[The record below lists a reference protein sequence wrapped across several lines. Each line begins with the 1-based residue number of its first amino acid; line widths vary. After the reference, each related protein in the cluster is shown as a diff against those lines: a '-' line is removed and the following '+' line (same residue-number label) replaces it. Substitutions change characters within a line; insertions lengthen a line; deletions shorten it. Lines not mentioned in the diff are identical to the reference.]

1 MVPKRVSITEAFAG
15 LPDEWGEDI
24 LPLIQSRLK
33 ESGQKVVVLDDDPTG
48 AQTTYDVPVLTDW
61 SVAMIE
67 EELRNDLPVCFIL
80 TNTRAL
86 PAVEA
91 RELTALVA
99 GNVSQ
104 AARNVGKDVAII
116 SRSDSTL
123 RGHFPIETEAIA
135 EAFEEEFVAWILVPF
150 FLEGGRYT
158 IGDVQYVAEGDDLVP
173 AGETEFARDSAFA
186 FTESRLKHWVEEK
199 TGGRVS
205 ASDVASISLEDIR
218 TGGPTRVAAEAMAWP
233 RGTIA
238 FANAVSMRD
247 AEVVALGL
255 MQAERQ
261 GRRFL
266 HRTAASFVR
275 ARAGISA
282 RSLLSVEEL
291 ELGSSGAGLIVVGS
305 YVPRTTSQLE
315 ELIRVPNVEAI
326 EVDVSRLL
334 SEERRASE
342 VDRVATKADAGMKSG
357 KDVVVFTTRRL
368 ILGDDVDGHLAIG
381 RTITAGLIEIVRSL
395 SERPRYLLS
404 KGGNTSSG
412 IAAQALGVKRA
423 MVPGQILP
431 GVPVWKLGSESRWPG
446 LAFVLFPG
454 NVGGP
459 DAVSEL
465 VLKLRNG

>member
-1 MVPKRVSITEAFAG
+1 MVPKRVPIIEAFAR

-24 LPLIQSRLK
+24 LPLIRSRLK

-48 AQTTYDVPVLTDW
+48 AQTTHDVPVLIDW
-61 SVAMIE
+61 SVGMIE

-80 TNTRAL
+80 INSRAL
-86 PAVEA
+86 PAGEA
-91 RELTALVA
+91 RRLTALVA

-123 RGHFPIETEAIA
+123 RGHFPVETEAIA
-135 EAFEEEFVAWILVPF
+135 EAFEEEFDALILVPF

-158 IGDVQYVAEGDDLVP
+158 IDDVHYVAEGDDLVP
-173 AGETEFARDSAFA
+173 AGETEFARDTAFA

-199 TGGRVS
+199 TGGRVP
-205 ASDVASISLEDIR
+205 ASEVASISLEDIR
-218 TGGPTRVAAEAMAWP
+218 VGGPTRVAAEVMAWP
-233 RGTIA
+233 RGTIG
-238 FANAVSMRD
+238 FANAVGMRD
-247 AEVVALGL
+247 VEVLSFGL

-282 RSLLSVEEL
+282 RKLVSAEEL
-291 ELGSSGAGLIVVGS
+291 ELGSSGGGLIVVGS
-305 YVPRTTSQLE
+305 HVPRTTYQLD

-334 SEERRASE
+334 SDEHHASE
-342 VDRVATKADAGMKSG
+342 VDRVASEADAGMKSG
-357 KDVVVFTTRRL
+357 KDVAIFTTRRL
-368 ILGDDVDGHLAIG
+368 VSGDDADSNLAIG
-381 RTITAGLIEIVRSL
+381 KKISGGLIDIVRSL

-412 IAAQALGVKRA
+412 IATHALGVKRA

-431 GVPVWKLGSESRWPG
+431 GVPVWKLGAESRWPG

-454 NVGGP
+454 NIGGS

-465 VLKLRNG
+465 VLKLRTG

>member
-1 MVPKRVSITEAFAG
+1 MVPKRVPIIEAFAG
-15 LPDEWGEDI
+15 LPDEWGEDT
-24 LPLIQSRLK
+24 LPLIQSQLK

-48 AQTTYDVPVLTDW
+48 AQTTHDVPVLTDW
-61 SVAMIE
+61 SVGMIE

-86 PAVEA
+86 PAGEA
-91 RELTALVA
+91 GRLTALVA

-123 RGHFPIETEAIA
+123 RGHFPVETDAISA
-135 EAFEEEFVAWILVPF
+135 VFEEEFDALLLVPF

-158 IGDVQYVAEGDDLVP
+158 IDDVHYVAEGADLVP

-199 TGGRVS
+199 TGGRVP
-205 ASDVASISLEDIR
+205 ASDVASISLQDIR
-218 TGGPTRVAAEAMAWP
+218 TGGPTRIAAEVIAWP
-233 RGTIA
+233 RGTVA

-282 RSLLSVEEL
+282 RPLVSAEEL
-291 ELGSSGAGLIVVGS
+291 GLDSSRAGLIVVGS

-334 SEERRASE
+334 SEGDQAAE
-342 VDRVATKADAGMKSG
+342 VDRVARRTDADMKSG
-357 KDVVVFTTRRL
+357 RDVAIFTTRRL
-368 ILGDDVDGHLAIG
+368 VSGDDADSNLAIG
-381 RTITAGLIEIVRSL
+381 KKISTGLINIVKSL
-395 SERPRYLLS
+395 SERPRYMLA
-404 KGGNTSSG
+404 KGGSTASD
-412 IAAQALGVKRA
+412 IATQALGVKRA

-431 GVPVWKLGSESRWPG
+431 GVPVWMLGAESRFPG
-446 LAFVLFPG
+446 LAYVVFPG
-454 NVGGP
+454 NVGEP
-459 DAVSEL
+459 DAVSDL
-465 VLKLRNG
+465 VLKLRTG